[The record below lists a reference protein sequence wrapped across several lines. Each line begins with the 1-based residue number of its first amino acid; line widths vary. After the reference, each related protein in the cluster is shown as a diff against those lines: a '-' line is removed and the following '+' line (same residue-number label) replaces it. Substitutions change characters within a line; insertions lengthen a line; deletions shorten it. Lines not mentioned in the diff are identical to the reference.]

1 MGAYLSEPNL
11 NKISNDNGNDNI
23 SFGASSMQG
32 WRVTQEVIIFYF
44 ILIFVLS
51 SKSLILVLKLIINR
65 THIIQLVIMI
75 LIHRFLPFTMDMVVL
90 KLQHIVQNIYQI
102 YSNHL
107 MNTKMETLRKRLK
120 KHF

>member
-11 NKISNDNGNDNI
+11 SKISNDNGNDNI

-75 LIHRFLPFTMDMVVL
+75 QILRFLPFTMDMVVL
-90 KLQHIVQNIYQI
+90 KLQHIVLNIYQI

-107 MNTKMETLRKRLK
+107 MNTKMETLKKRLK